1 MTENFKKYISGFFDG
16 DGSIII
22 EKFNKGT
29 GYALR
34 IKFCQSNENVL
45 RKIQEVYPF
54 MHLDGGIRDNREH
67 QRCQFQLRAAG
78 KQIEPLLNDLLS
90 YSILK
95 YEQILEAK
103 KFLQYINVK
112 DTHEQK
118 EFIYKKL
125 KELKT
130 NSTIKPYERLSIQY
144 IAGLFDSEGS
154 VGIYNKSL
162 RVKITQKSDIHILQK
177 IADIYNN
184 KNKIDNYA
192 ISFYGINSL
201 DILNDIK
208 EYTIYKKPQIN
219 AAIKYIETLNCELT
233 DEIIELRE
241 KLKSIITYEKTIDV
255 DPEKDKKYLIECFET
270 LNKMT
275 TNDLMYTCKLNEI
288 KELKVSKNYEN
299 KIFNMDWEK
308 NWKDFNIDP
317 QLEFCETQ
325 AQLNLYS
332 YLKKKTSSLPTT
344 ATVGRQIRILVK
356 DKITNNYIGLLCLSS
371 DVYSLGDR
379 DKYILDYNIY
389 NLDKSEL
396 LKRYMNISCC
406 VPLQPF
412 GYNTC
417 GGKLL
422 VSIVFSKEVFDYH
435 LKKYNEP
442 IYGFVTT
449 SVHGKSIQYDRLKE
463 LKLIGYTKGF
473 GSVQIPDEL
482 YDVCKRYNNKYN
494 IILESNRIDRFNM
507 LKSLLKHLE
516 LPQDILQHNN
526 KRGIYFGFLFK
537 TQFENEYDIS
547 KLQTISEKCTIW
559 KSRWCNNRLNNL
571 AMNNRFKKQHDLYT
585 IELLNTIEFKPF
597 KLPDVKDTIDT
608 IVSIK
613 KEQPIPKPQQQL
625 REKKE
630 LVIDYSYLIHK
641 NLSDDIILEI
651 LKYKSKILTTQDV
664 SDILKNNYNIYI
676 NRNIISKIWNCEIE
690 LPEHLQNTSEYKNM
704 LLVQKKRTKR
714 LTKFTEEEIE
724 YVVSNSNS
732 LDLTTIKNNFEDK
745 FKKTITKEY
754 ISVLQRN
761 RITYPY

>member
-16 DGSIII
+16 DGSITV
-22 EKFNKGT
+22 EKLNGNGSECPGFT
-29 GYALR
+29 LR
-34 IKFCQSNENVL
+34 VKLFQSNENVL

-54 MHLDGGIRDNREH
+54 MHLRGGKRKNNREH
-67 QRCQFQLRAAG
+67 QRCQYELRAAG
-78 KQIEPLLNDLLS
+78 KQIVPLLNDLLT

-95 YEQILEAK
+95 YEQLLEAK

-125 KELKT
+125 KELKIK
-130 NSTIKPYERLSIQY
+130 STIKPYDRLSVQY

-154 VGIYNKSL
+154 ISIYNKTL
-162 RVKITQKSDIHILQK
+162 RIKITQKSDIHILQK
-177 IADIYNN
+177 IANMYNN
-184 KNKIDNYA
+184 TNKIDNYA

-201 DILNDIK
+201 IFLNDIK
-208 EYTIYKKPQIN
+208 EYTIYKKLQIN
-219 AAIKYIETLNCELT
+219 AAIEYIDTLNCELT
-233 DEIIELRE
+233 DEIIKLRE
-241 KLKSIITYEKTIDV
+241 KLKNIITHEKTIEFTNEIDKINTYEQ
-255 DPEKDKKYLIECFET
+255 EKDKKYLIECFET

-308 NWKDFNIDP
+308 NWKDFNIEP

-356 DKITNNYIGLLCLSS
+356 DKITDKYIGLLCLSS

-396 LKRYMNISCC
+396 LKKYMNISCC

-422 VSIVFSKEVFDYH
+422 VSLVFSKEVFDYH

-473 GSVQIPDEL
+473 GSVQIPYEL

-547 KLQTISEKCTIW
+547 KLQTISEKYTIW
-559 KSRWCNNRLNNL
+559 ISRWCNNRLNNL
-571 AMNNRFKKQHDLYT
+571 AMNNRFKKEHDLYT

-597 KLPDVKDTIDT
+597 KLPDVIDT
-608 IVSIK
+608 IVSVK
-613 KEQPIPKPQQQL
+613 KEQPIPKPQLQP
-625 REKKE
+625 REKKG
-630 LVIDYSYLIHK
+630 L
-641 NLSDDIILEI
+641 
-651 LKYKSKILTTQDV
+651 
-664 SDILKNNYNIYI
+664 
-676 NRNIISKIWNCEIE
+676 NC
-690 LPEHLQNTSEYKNM
+690 
-704 LLVQKKRTKR
+704 
-714 LTKFTEEEIE
+714 
-724 YVVSNSNS
+724 
-732 LDLTTIKNNFEDK
+732 
-745 FKKTITKEY
+745 
-754 ISVLQRN
+754 
-761 RITYPY
+761 